1 MNQPVNQP
9 VKPVIVHGS
18 PVSGHTHRVEVL
30 LQMLDVPFER
40 VAVDLRAGAQKQ
52 PAHMALHPFGQV
64 PVIEDDGAVVWDSSA
79 IMIYLATKYGDGSL
93 LPSDVL
99 GRSEVQRWLAIAAG
113 PMANGAAQARRHLLF
128 QTGADI
134 APMQAIAHALFK
146 VMDAHLG
153 AQAYLAAGRLTIA
166 DLAGYTYVAHAPEGG
181 ISLDAYP
188 NLRAWLA
195 RVEAAPGFF
204 PMRVSA
210 VGLRAA

>member
-1 MNQPVNQP
+1 MNKHATQ
-9 VKPVIVHGS
+9 PVIVHGFAL
-18 PVSGHTHRVEVL
+18 SGHTHRVEVL
-30 LQMLDVPFER
+30 LHMLEVPFER
-40 VAVDLRAGAQKQ
+40 VAVDVPSGAQKQ

-64 PVIEDDGAVVWDSSA
+64 PAIVDDGAVLWDSAA
-79 IMIYLATKYGDGSL
+79 IMVYLATKYGDGSL
-93 LPSDVL
+93 LPTDAM
-99 GRSEVQRWLAIAAG
+99 GMAEVQRWLAVAAG
-113 PMANGAAQARRHLLF
+113 PMVNGPVQERRNVMF
-128 QTGADI
+128 KTGADI

-153 AQAYLAAGRLTIA
+153 ERAYLAAGRLTIA

-181 ISLDAYP
+181 IALDAYP

-204 PMRVSA
+204 AMRASA